1 VQKPTRELPTSPAP
15 DFVHSVCRTGI
26 LLRPESCCCDR
37 DTFRPTSRCWQQL
50 VVLVMLLIQVW
61 WKLLLVPCFIHYVAT
76 RALSVVPDLPL
87 GDINVLVVTDTHSW
101 VGGQTKYYT
110 KAATYGEIISFVQH
124 MKEYIADST
133 ENRDLWFVMNGDW
146 IDGTGLALNGDAS
159 HLVPILEKM
168 PYDAVN
174 IGNHELYKDSVI
186 QYMTSAGG
194 MVDWFGEKYLSSN
207 VRLNATK
214 EPIGSYFH
222 ILKGR
227 YSNLLTFGFLY
238 NMKNCASSV
247 VVEEVESVVQE
258 SWFVDVL
265 KRTYDYDAILVLAH
279 MDVRDPLC
287 QIILD
292 AIRSIAGTDIPVQFI
307 TGHTH
312 IRDYQVF
319 DHFSSSFEAGHF
331 LDTLG
336 FVSFPSS
343 KSVKLALNQS
353 MNETNGSLNSSNL
366 PLTALFKYQY
376 INATV
381 DVLAETLDLPVESFP
396 TEDGVAQMEFIA
408 RTRNKLGLDKVVG
421 CVGSTYYFNRTL
433 DATDSLWGFFK
444 NQIVPSLFGGQN
456 VVFLGNGGWRYDLY
470 KGEVRLD
477 DLFGVSPF
485 NNSFWMWNDIPAT
498 VIVALNTTFNA
509 LPSQM
514 PTPLPNFIL
523 SPAQPFQIDESYS
536 LIVDSYELSMI
547 EQQLRTIIPNDTSFS
562 TKTELSGVT
571 STSIW
576 IDYFTQI
583 SPTCSSKFYKPK
595 ENNPFSSHNGQKDA
609 GDTSVDTIR
618 LAFVGTAVTVMIIL
632 TAILVHQKSAVFRR
646 LMDQRQFA
654 VMEAIREYEQDDVV
668 YVDESE
674 DGDLI

>member
-1 VQKPTRELPTSPAP
+1 MYGTATSTASL
-15 DFVHSVCRTGI
+15 F
-26 LLRPESCCCDR
+26 
-37 DTFRPTSRCWQQL
+37 
-50 VVLVMLLIQVW
+50 
-61 WKLLLVPCFIHYVAT
+61 
-76 RALSVVPDLPL
+76 PDLPL

-101 VGGQTKYYT
+101 VRGQTKYYA
-110 KAATYGEIISFVQH
+110 KAASYGEIISFVQH
-124 MKEYIADST
+124 LNEYIADSSST

-146 IDGTGLALNGDAS
+146 IDGTGLALNGDPS
-159 HLVPILEKM
+159 HLIPILEKM
-168 PYDAVN
+168 PYDAIN

-207 VRLNATK
+207 VRFNTTR
-214 EPIGSYFH
+214 EPIGSNFR

-227 YSNLLTFGFLY
+227 YNNLLTFGFLY

-247 VVEEVESVVQE
+247 VVEEVEYVVQE

-265 KRTYDYDAILVLAH
+265 KRTHDYDAVLVLAH

-336 FVSFPSS
+336 FVSFPSI

-353 MNETNGSLNSSNL
+353 VSEKNGNLTSSSLS
-366 PLTALFKYQY
+366 LTSLFKYQY

-381 DVLAETLDLPVESFP
+381 DVLAETLNLPVESFP
-396 TEDGVAQMEFIA
+396 TEDGLAQAEFIA
-408 RTRNKLGLDKVVG
+408 HTRNKLGLDKVVG
-421 CVGSTYYFNRTL
+421 CIGSTYYFNRTL
-433 DATDSLWGFFK
+433 DASDSLWGFFK
-444 NQIVPSLFGGQN
+444 SEIVPSQFSGRK

-470 KGEVRLD
+470 EGDVRLD

-485 NNSFWMWNDIPAT
+485 NNSFWMWHDIPAT
-498 VIVALNTTFNA
+498 VIVAVNSTLNA
-509 LPSQM
+509 LPPQL

-523 SPAQPFQIDESYS
+523 SSSQSFQIDERYS
-536 LIVDSYELSMI
+536 LIVDSYELSVV
-547 EQQLRTIIPNDTSFS
+547 EEQLRIIIPNDTTFP
-562 TKTELSGVT
+562 TRTELSGVT
-571 STSIW
+571 TTSIW
-576 IDYFTQI
+576 INYFTQN
-583 SPTCSSKFYKPK
+583 SPSCNSKFHQPK
-595 ENNPFSSHNGQKDA
+595 ENNPFSSNNGHKVSGDA
-609 GDTSVDTIR
+609 GIDTMR
-618 LAFVGTAVTVMIIL
+618 LAFVGTAITVMIIL
-632 TAILVHQKSAVFRR
+632 TAILVHQKSAVFRQ

-654 VMEAIREYEQDDVV
+654 IMEAIREYEQGDVIYMDDC
-668 YVDESE
+668 E
-674 DGDLI
+674 DGELI